1 MFFFMRTRLYHY
13 KIEQKSGQFVGPL
26 FYLCKTM
33 NATIHPANFEE
44 KTGFD
49 RVREMLRIRC
59 FSSLGGKQLEKVRFS
74 SDRSL
79 IELQLNQ
86 CEEFRLI
93 LLSGEVFPGSN
104 YYDPEALFKHLRPK
118 DTFAEPETL
127 LDLGRSL
134 ETIEKVIAFFS
145 RARGENEPSYPW
157 LAGLVKDLHLD
168 ASLLPGIGKIIDEK
182 ALVRSTASPALAEI
196 RRQKREL
203 ETKASR
209 RINQLL
215 GEGKANG
222 WIAQDV
228 ELALRGGRLVI
239 PIPAGHK
246 RKIRGFVHDQSA
258 TGQTVFLEPEEVF
271 EINNHIHELELDE
284 RREIIRILKA
294 FADKLRPLIPELEA
308 CYLMLGQ
315 VDLIRAKARLAV
327 EMEAQKPRIVDGP
340 QLQWVN
346 ARHPLLF
353 MAYKP
358 QKKHVEPLTIGLDNE
373 NRILVISGPNAGG
386 KSVCL
391 KTCGL
396 LQYMVQCGL
405 LVPME
410 DYSEAGIFEKIF
422 IDIGDQQSIEN
433 DLSTYSSHLLNLK
446 FFVEHSDARTL
457 FLIDELGAGTE
468 PRIGG
473 ALAES
478 VMDQLNRNQAFGVVT
493 THYANLKLM
502 ASKHPGIVNGSMLF
516 DTKQMKPL
524 FRLKTGNP
532 GSSFAFEIART
543 IGLPAGILDRA
554 ARQMGTQDLD
564 FDKQLQ
570 DLEVKK
576 LELEE
581 KEKQL
586 RSADAFLSEMI
597 DKYESL
603 NTKLETR
610 KSEIITQA
618 RQDAK
623 KILADA
629 NRMIERTIREIKEA
643 EARKEQTRKA
653 RKELDNFVKE
663 QETLPGQKK
672 SRPRPEP
679 AAPLAE
685 PGPVKT
691 GDTVRVVG
699 QETPGEVLEISGS
712 QAVVSF
718 GSIKFRTPVSK
729 LEKIR
734 KDTASAPSH
743 VASRTRLVFNLN
755 EKAAAFSPETDLR
768 GMRADEALGKLRS
781 YLDDAILLNAKQVKI
796 LHGKGDGILRMAVR
810 EYLQTIAEVRRFRDE
825 HADRGGAG
833 ATIVDFH

>member
-1 MFFFMRTRLYHY
+1 MD
-13 KIEQKSGQFVGPL
+13 
-26 FYLCKTM
+26 
-33 NATIHPANFEE
+33 ATIYPANFEE

-49 RVREMLRIRC
+49 RVREMLRTRC
-59 FSSLGGKQLEKVRFS
+59 FSSLGEKQLGQIRFS
-74 SDRSL
+74 SNRSH

-86 CEEFRLI
+86 CEEFRQI
-93 LLSGEVFPGSN
+93 LLSGEAFPGSN
-104 YYDPEALFKHLRPK
+104 YYDPEALFKHLRLK
-118 DTFAEPETL
+118 DTFAEPEDL
-127 LDLGRSL
+127 LDLKRSL
-134 ETIEKVIAFFS
+134 ETIEKVMAWLS
-145 RARGENEPSYPW
+145 RATGEDEPSYPW
-157 LAGLVKDLHLD
+157 LAGLVSQLHLD
-168 ASLLPGIGKIIDEK
+168 ASLYPEIDRIIDEK
-182 ALVRSTASPALAEI
+182 ALVRTSASPALAEI

-215 GEGKANG
+215 GEGKTNG

-228 ELALRGGRLVI
+228 ELTLRGGRLVI
-239 PIPAGHK
+239 PVSASHK

-308 CYLMLGQ
+308 CYLMLGE
-315 VDLIRAKARLAV
+315 VDLIRAKARLAID
-327 EMEAQKPRIVDGP
+327 MEALKPRLANEP
-340 QLQWVN
+340 QMRWVN

-358 QKKHVEPLTIGLDNE
+358 LKKHVEPLTLTLDKE
-373 NRILVISGPNAGG
+373 HRILVISGPNAGG

-396 LQYMVQCGL
+396 LQYMIQCGL

-410 DYSEAGIFEKIF
+410 DYSEAGIFERLF

-446 FFVEHSDARTL
+446 FFVEHSDGNTL
-457 FLIDELGAGTE
+457 FLIDEFGAGTE

-478 VMDQLNRNQAFGVVT
+478 ILEQLNDNQAFGVVT
-493 THYANLKLM
+493 THYANLKLL
-502 ASKHPGIVNGSMLF
+502 ASRHPGILNGSMLF

-524 FRLKTGNP
+524 FRLKTGSP

-543 IGLPAGILDRA
+543 IGLPGEILDRA
-554 ARQMGTQDLD
+554 AMHSGVQDLD

-570 DLEVKK
+570 DMEVKK

-597 DKYESL
+597 DRYEGL
-603 NTKLETR
+603 NTKLESR
-610 KSEIITQA
+610 KSEILIQA
-618 RQDAK
+618 RQEAK
-623 KILADA
+623 KILSEA
-629 NRMIERTIREIKEA
+629 NRIIEKTIREIKEA
-643 EARKEQTRKA
+643 EAQKEQTRKA
-653 RKELDNFVKE
+653 RKELNDYVRE
-663 QETLPGQKK
+663 QEALATKKQGKPHPGPHHK
-672 SRPRPEP
+672 P
-679 AAPLAE
+679 AIHEAA

-691 GDTVRVVG
+691 GDTVRVKG
-699 QETPGEVLEISGS
+699 QETPGEVLEISGN

-718 GSIKFRTPVSK
+718 GSIKFRTPVNK

-734 KDTASAPSH
+734 KGAISKPPA
-743 VASRTRLVFNLN
+743 VASRTRLAFNLN
-755 EKAAAFSPETDLR
+755 EKAAAFSPDTDLR
-768 GMRADEALGKLRS
+768 GLRAEEALGKLRS
-781 YLDDAILLNAKQVKI
+781 YLDDAVLLNVKQVRI

-810 EYLQTIAEVRRFRDE
+810 EYLQTVAEVRRFRDE

-833 ATIVDFH
+833 ATIVDFR